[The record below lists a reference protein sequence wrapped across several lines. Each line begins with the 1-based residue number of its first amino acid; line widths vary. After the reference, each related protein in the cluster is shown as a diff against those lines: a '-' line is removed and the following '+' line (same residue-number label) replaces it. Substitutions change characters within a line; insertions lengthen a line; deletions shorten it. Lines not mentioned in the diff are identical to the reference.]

1 MAASASEGRLT
12 EETMTDKLEP
22 KYSRKNQSVREDIMK
37 YFLSGIWV
45 ILSFV
50 MTAELAADTVYTWT
64 DEKGNLHITQ
74 EPPPNKAKIKETMD
88 YQPQPAK
95 ADLESDDR
103 KEIGT
108 EAELKKQE
116 LDEVQKARAEAEKAR
131 KEADRARGIAE
142 EVTRMAKEYSES
154 KNRNKV
160 MQQTYEFQM
169 EKAIE
174 DAKAAEERARIAE
187 EKAINAE
194 KEANLVEEQAKH
206 DED

>member
-1 MAASASEGRLT
+1 
-12 EETMTDKLEP
+12 
-22 KYSRKNQSVREDIMK
+22 MK
-37 YFLSGIWV
+37 YFLTGIGV

-88 YQPQPAK
+88 YQPQPAQ

-103 KEIGT
+103 KEIGA

-116 LDEVQKARAEAEKAR
+116 LDEIQKARAEAEKAQ

-142 EVTRMAKEYSES
+142 ETTRMAREYSES

-160 MQQTYEFQM
+160 MLQTYEFQM

-194 KEANLVEEQAKH
+194 KKAKIDEEQPKQA
-206 DED
+206 DD